1 MIWEFSI
8 LYSKAVKAPKMTQY
22 DEPSEYNKYNESND
36 SLNTWLFQKSP
47 QYSIVNIKEIVFIKD
62 LLLERLI
69 TTKILNLSKL

>member
-1 MIWEFSI
+1 MI
-8 LYSKAVKAPKMTQY
+8 QY
-22 DEPSEYNKYNESND
+22 DESNEYNKYDESND

-69 TTKILNLSKL
+69 TMKI

>member
-1 MIWEFSI
+1 MSWEFSI
-8 LYSKAVKAPKMTQY
+8 LYSKAVKEPKMTQY
-22 DEPSEYNKYNESND
+22 DESNEYNKYDESND

-69 TTKILNLSKL
+69 TMKI